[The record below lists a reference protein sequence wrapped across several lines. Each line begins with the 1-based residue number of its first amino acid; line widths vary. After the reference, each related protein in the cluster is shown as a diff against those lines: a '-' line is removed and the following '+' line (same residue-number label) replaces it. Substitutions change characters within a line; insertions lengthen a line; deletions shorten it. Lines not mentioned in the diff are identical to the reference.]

1 MSTMTSPH
9 ASDRRSTPMLSRLG
23 LRIQLL
29 LGYGA
34 VMVLT
39 IIFAVL
45 LFQRIGLISRQV
57 DQLGQNAATDI
68 RLGTEAIITIGNA
81 QRAVD
86 RYLQQPN
93 ETTYQTSVTQLEQL
107 QQTIAR
113 LQTNARNP
121 ALRDH
126 LQRIDGLIE
135 TYAGTFTTISASMAG
150 QEQLRQELDSSFL
163 NQYQTIETAI
173 AYARPRTQN
182 EFDALENLRRAGS
195 RLQQAFVWV
204 NRIPTGDSELATNSA
219 LNALQDARDQLR
231 RYLVLSGASGVVR
244 PEDLANLNDIV
255 GAIDLSLDQVRLLSE
270 NYQQSIELVEQ
281 QLKPQANLINN
292 EATVLSDTALL
303 ALSITVS
310 RLEQDTTQTQTVGGG
325 ILAGIILAAL
335 LLGLALAAIITRP
348 LRDLVVATERLT
360 HGSGD
365 STVQPRGGRELVALA
380 QAFNT
385 LSAALAN
392 ERAHVRRQNEL
403 LAERAG
409 ELEATLQHLH
419 AEADARAQL
428 DATIR
433 EMSVPIIP
441 VMRGIIIAPLV
452 GEIDAAR
459 ADMLQRRLLEQVAA
473 ERAQVAILDIT
484 GVPIVDTQISAW
496 LMEAMRATRLLGARC
511 VLVGISPEV
520 AQALVSSGVQVNDAP
535 TRATLREGL
544 EYAMKLVR

>member
-1 MSTMTSPH
+1 
-9 ASDRRSTPMLSRLG
+9 MLSRLG